1 LRNTTA
7 LLTIALVTSL
17 CLAGDEPPAN
27 GATFGSVDGKE
38 LAFVYFGG
46 SGCGPCKA
54 PGMKEAVI
62 KAKGMIAKLAAD
74 HHLAFS
80 TTGVAV
86 DASIERGLDFLKNVG
101 PFDQI
106 VVGREWENSAVLEL
120 MAAGGSESIIGIPQ
134 IIIYERTIEHR
145 GQQIV
150 ASKPTILER
159 IPGTGI
165 PLWVQ
170 YGAQVRLGKD

>member
-1 LRNTTA
+1 LKATLA
-7 LLTIALVTSL
+7 LMAVAICSSV
-17 CLAGDEPPAN
+17 CVAGDEPASNTPI
-27 GATFGSVDGKE
+27 FGSVEGKE
-38 LAFVYFGG
+38 LVFVYFG
-46 SGCGPCKA
+46 STGCGPCKA
-54 PGMKEAVI
+54 PGMKQAVL
-62 KAKGMIAKLAAD
+62 KAKEIVAKRAAD
-74 HHLAFS
+74 ERLPFS
-80 TTGVAV
+80 TTGVAL
-86 DASIERGLDFLKNVG
+86 DPDIYKGLDFLKSVG

-106 VVGREWENSAVLEL
+106 IVGRDWENSAVLEL
-120 MAAGGSESIIGIPQ
+120 MASGGSESIIGIPQ

-150 ASKPTILER
+150 ASKPRILER